1 MNKRPILFKKTLVM
15 VSVSLSIIIISASL
29 PSVFASKSVSSSN
42 IIKEIKENFVKN
54 PKEMDDDSPLPWE
67 PGIFF
72 QIFIL
77 TLKLYGMY
85 LKNNSWFPGL
95 TFIMAYLFVVLC
107 ILSLIEVPDNLQM
120 LDLKQEFASNAAA
133 SSC

>member
-1 MNKRPILFKKTLVM
+1 M
-15 VSVSLSIIIISASL
+15 
-29 PSVFASKSVSSSN
+29 SKA
-42 IIKEIKENFVKN
+42 
-54 PKEMDDDSPLPWE
+54 P
-67 PGIFF
+67 
-72 QIFIL
+72 
-77 TLKLYGMY
+77 LKLYGMY

-120 LDLKQEFASNAAA
+120 LDLKQEFATNAAA